1 MAAEIFAVASE
12 LTVVVVVVATTAPAV
27 AFEVAA
33 EVELAVASA
42 AVAVTEPQG
51 CYNSAVAAVEGG
63 KGEFQEAESDMW
75 RGRTQVVLPPISLLR
90 MD

>member
-1 MAAEIFAVASE
+1 MAAEIVAVASE
-12 LTVVVVVVATTAPAV
+12 LTVVVVATTAPAV
-27 AFEVAA
+27 EFEVAA

-51 CYNSAVAAVEGG
+51 CYNSAVAAVEGEI
-63 KGEFQEAESDMW
+63 GECQEAESDMW
-75 RGRTQVVLPPISLLR
+75 RGRTQVVLLPISLLR

>member
-1 MAAEIFAVASE
+1 MAAEIVAVASE
-12 LTVVVVVVATTAPAV
+12 LTVVVVATTAPAV

-51 CYNSAVAAVEGG
+51 CYNSAVAAVEGEI
-63 KGEFQEAESDMW
+63 GECQEAESDMW
-75 RGRTQVVLPPISLLR
+75 RGRTQVVLLPISLLR

>member
-1 MAAEIFAVASE
+1 MAAEIVAVASE
-12 LTVVVVVVATTAPAV
+12 LTVVVVATTAPAV

-33 EVELAVASA
+33 EVALAVASA

-51 CYNSAVAAVEGG
+51 CYNSAVAAVEGEI
-63 KGEFQEAESDMW
+63 GECQEAESDMW
-75 RGRTQVVLPPISLLR
+75 RGRTQVVLLPISLLR